1 MWIWMPEKGSL
12 YLWNSKHLHAISLR
26 GEHAKLACHSLVEMS
41 FPYVW
46 RTGSI
51 FSHQSLFF
59 CNFHDPAAFSTREHT
74 AMAEFPLPL
83 RCGRY
88 VVVGGCFFFQ
98 SLRGTELHIW
108 FHVKKIQTFS
118 PCWFESSGVESLF
131 PTNLSKSLVFSLT
144 VLHLSV
150 PNICCRVKVGY
161 DQCCG
166 D

>member
-12 YLWNSKHLHAISLR
+12 YLRKSKHLHAISLR

-51 FSHQSLFF
+51 FSYQSLFF
-59 CNFHDPAAFSTREHT
+59 CNFHEPAAFSSQEYKAT
-74 AMAEFPLPL
+74 AEFPLLL

-98 SLRGTELHIW
+98 SLQGTELHIW
-108 FHVKKIQTFS
+108 FHVKKIQTSS
-118 PCWFESSGVESLF
+118 PVESSGVGPLF
-131 PTNLSKSLVFSLT
+131 PTSQPKSFEFSLT
-144 VLHLSV
+144 LLHLSV
-150 PNICCRVKVGY
+150 PNTSFSKVK
-161 DQCCG
+161 
-166 D
+166 